1 MKRTAKAIA
10 TGAEQNLSWNCGI
23 EGQSAYPEVERLRNR
38 QIKNFLALTLLAT
51 GTPMRLMGDEVRRTQ
66 GGNNNAYCQN
76 NEISRLDWG
85 LAEQH
90 ADIRRF
96 IKELVALRINRDL
109 PVERLDMTL
118 HELLRRQPVQWHGIE
133 LNSPDWS
140 HHTHSLW
147 QRRSARSD
155 TRSCCTSSSTPIGEP
170 LEFKIPP
177 LEQAQQSLRRCID
190 TYLDPPD
197 DIRGLGRRPNPARLE
212 LPGSA
217 ALRGHSARSDLRRAA
232 EAADQG
238 FRDEG

>member
-1 MKRTAKAIA
+1 MKRTEKAIA

-140 HHTHSLW
+140 HHTHSL
-147 QRRSARSD
+147 SGSD
-155 TRSCCTSSSTPIGEP
+155 
-170 LEFKIPP
+170 
-177 LEQAQQSLRRCID
+177 
-190 TYLDPPD
+190 DPPAR
-197 DIRGLGRRPNPARLE
+197 IPVPAAHHHQRLLGNRWNLKFRRWSKRSNRCGGVSILISTRPTIFA
-212 LPGSA
+212 GSA
-217 ALRGHSARSDLRRAA
+217 DAQTLHASSCRVQPRSVVILLART
-232 EAADQG
+232 
-238 FRDEG
+238 